1 MRLIRFLTPVVL
13 VTTFGLG
20 MSLAPSVNAV
30 TPSKTVVKAKT
41 KTTSVAK
48 SPTKSA
54 VKKSKQVVKTKNV
67 QKKDIRSSKV
77 KPKAKLAASKS
88 EKAEPRASISAHDL
102 ALAPEAQFQQAMSYT
117 RTGKRKKPDW
127 AHAIPLLEKSA
138 ATYPLAQYRLADYYL
153 GNWGKGHRIN
163 PELGYQYLEKAS
175 NAGYL
180 QAQVEYA
187 RYLEK
192 KGEHQ
197 SALKLWREAADQG
210 HVDAMLRY
218 VELNDVKKHPNADPV
233 MAYAYIQIAGQ
244 KIMAKRAALS
254 VKTEREKKA
263 EEAFQVHV
271 DEMASGLNE
280 EQKAVANTFVAEW
293 QARPTEITQHADKLP
308 KK

>member
-13 VTTFGLG
+13 VTTFGFGLC
-20 MSLAPSVNAV
+20 LAPVVNAV
-30 TPSKTVVKAKT
+30 TPTKTVVKTKS

-48 SPTKSA
+48 SSTKS
-54 VKKSKQVVKTKNV
+54 VVKSKQVVKTKTV
-67 QKKDIRSSKV
+67 QKKDVRSNKV
-77 KPKAKLAASKS
+77 NPKAKLAAGKT
-88 EKAEPRASISAHDL
+88 EKAEQRASISAHDL
-102 ALAPEAQFQQAMSYT
+102 ALGPEAQFQQAMSYT

-163 PELGYQYLEKAS
+163 PELGYQYLAKAS

-244 KIMAKRAALS
+244 QIMAKRAALS

-263 EEAFQVHV
+263 EEAFQIHV
-271 DEMASGLNE
+271 DEMGAGLND
-280 EQKAVANTFVAEW
+280 EQKAVANAFVSEW
-293 QARPTEITQHADKLP
+293 QARPTEITQHVDKLP

>member
-1 MRLIRFLTPVVL
+1 MGLIRFLTPAVIVL
-13 VTTFGLG
+13 GLT
-20 MSLAPSVNAV
+20 SALALSPIVDAAPAKKAV
-30 TPSKTVVKAKT
+30 ESKTKAKASA
-41 KTTSVAK
+41 KKNLKSSV
-48 SPTKSA
+48 
-54 VKKSKQVVKTKNV
+54 KSKHGSKAQDHR
-67 QKKDIRSSKV
+67 KKDARHSKV
-77 KPKAKLAASKS
+77 QAKGKKASNKPVREEARAAV
-88 EKAEPRASISAHDL
+88 SARDL

-138 ATYPLAQYRLADYYL
+138 ASYPLAQYRLADYYL
-153 GNWGKGHRIN
+153 GNWGKGHRTN
-163 PELGYQYLEKAS
+163 PELGYEYLAKAS

-244 KIMAKRAALS
+244 QIMAKRAALT
-254 VKTEREKKA
+254 VKTEREQKA
-263 EEAFQVHV
+263 EDAFQIYV
-271 DEMASGLNE
+271 DKMASALND
-280 EQKAVANTFVAEW
+280 EQKVAANSFVAEW
-293 QARPTEITQHADKLP
+293 QAKPTEITQHADKLP

>member
-13 VTTFGLG
+13 VTTFGFGL
-20 MSLAPSVNAV
+20 SLAPVVNAV
-30 TPSKTVVKAKT
+30 TPSKNVVKTKA

-48 SPTKSA
+48 SPKKSL
-54 VKKSKQVVKTKNV
+54 VKSKQVVKTKGV
-67 QKKDIRSSKV
+67 QKKDVRSNKV
-77 KPKAKLAASKS
+77 KPKAKLAAGKS
-88 EKAEPRASISAHDL
+88 EKAEQRASISAHDL
-102 ALAPEAQFQQAMSYT
+102 ALGPEAQFQQAMSYT

-163 PELGYQYLEKAS
+163 PELGYQYLAKAS

-210 HVDAMLRY
+210 HVDAMLRF

-244 KIMAKRAALS
+244 QIMAKRAALS

-271 DEMASGLNE
+271 DEMGAGLND
-280 EQKAVANTFVAEW
+280 EQKAVANAFVSEW
-293 QARPTEITQHADKLP
+293 QARPTEITQHVDKLP

>member
-1 MRLIRFLTPVVL
+1 MGLIRFLTPVIIVAAL
-13 VTTFGLG
+13 ILSPASDAAT
-20 MSLAPSVNAV
+20 AKKAV
-30 TPSKTVVKAKT
+30 PTKAKAKSAPKKNDKANTKVKHGSKAHDRKKESRHT
-41 KTTSVAK
+41 KTSAK
-48 SPTKSA
+48 G
-54 VKKSKQVVKTKNV
+54 KKAQ
-67 QKKDIRSSKV
+67 
-77 KPKAKLAASKS
+77 LKS
-88 EKAEPRASISAHDL
+88 ERAEARAAVSAHDL

-138 ATYPLAQYRLADYYL
+138 TTYPLAQYRLADYYL
-153 GNWGKGHRIN
+153 GNWGKGHRVN
-163 PELGYQYLEKAS
+163 PELGYEYLAKAS

-210 HVDAMLRY
+210 HVDAMLRF

-244 KIMAKRAALS
+244 QIMAKRAALT
-254 VKTEREKKA
+254 VKTEREQKA
-263 EEAFQVHV
+263 EEAFQVYV
-271 DEMASGLNE
+271 DKMASALND
-280 EQKAVANTFVAEW
+280 EQKIAANSFVAEW
-293 QARPTEITQHADKLP
+293 QARPTEITQHVDKLP